1 METGKDILVAIVPF
15 ARPLMF
21 CDNANRADFK
31 LNESSPLY
39 SRLNDSANYYM
50 DLSSKTDD
58 GTRALQL
65 MEKYTAFL
73 ARENYGFTV
82 YENSPDY
89 YLQQP
94 GGGQVIDHYSKLAV
108 AGAALIFQIW
118 YKGVNKGDE
127 LTKQTVL
134 CFGNWKNDLIKTSD
148 NRWHV
153 PKRFLHEKGTP
164 FIENIVITIHAD
176 TTITNNIIKK
186 VDWTKMNDGLT
197 L

>member
-1 METGKDILVAIVPF
+1 MKYILLFSFFIFQLQSVTAQECRSPTGKEQHALNKLVTTMDDNFTSKLVDDDWQLQMETGKDILVARVPF

-21 CDNANRADFK
+21 CDNAYRADFK

-82 YENSPDY
+82 Y
-89 YLQQP
+89 
-94 GGGQVIDHYSKLAV
+94 
-108 AGAALIFQIW
+108 
-118 YKGVNKGDE
+118 
-127 LTKQTVL
+127 
-134 CFGNWKNDLIKTSD
+134 
-148 NRWHV
+148 
-153 PKRFLHEKGTP
+153 
-164 FIENIVITIHAD
+164 
-176 TTITNNIIKK
+176 
-186 VDWTKMNDGLT
+186 
-197 L
+197 